1 MIYIDKYGIEMTKS
15 EWQELADD
23 PRYCRIADAMS
34 ADGRITVNTSWV
46 GKDYAIFRIVVLKDG
61 VHKYSET
68 TFELK
73 HAVSAHARIV
83 LRFIGVAGEVQS

>member
-23 PRYCRIADAMS
+23 PRYCRVASDTS
-34 ADGRITVNTSWV
+34 PDGRITVTTVWV
-46 GKDYAIFRIVVLKDG
+46 GKHYEVFRIVVLKDG
-61 VHKYSET
+61 AHRYSET

-83 LRFIGVAGEVQS
+83 RRFIGIAGEVQ